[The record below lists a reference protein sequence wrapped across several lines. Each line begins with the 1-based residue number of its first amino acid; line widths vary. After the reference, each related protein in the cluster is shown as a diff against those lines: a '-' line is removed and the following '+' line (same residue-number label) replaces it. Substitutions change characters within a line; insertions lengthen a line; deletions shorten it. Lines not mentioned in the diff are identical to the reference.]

1 MPNPPMVS
9 VAVLLGLVGGASL
22 LVNAL
27 VALLYVPGVF
37 AVTATLTVQLAP
49 AARLP
54 PVKPIEV
61 EFSVAPVIDP
71 PQVLASAGVEW
82 TRRPLGK
89 ASLNARP
96 LRLVERGFAMVIVK
110 VEGAPAVI
118 PVTEKL
124 LAMVGK
130 GCTVRVAL
138 AALPLPAFVVT
149 TAPVLLLYALALAL
163 VTSIETVQLPPAA
176 MVPLV
181 SATEP
186 PPGLAITVPAV
197 QDVVAFIVAAFTKPA
212 G

>member
-27 VALLYVPGVF
+27 VALLYEPGVF
-37 AVTATLTVQLAP
+37 AVTATLTAQFAP

-71 PQVLASAGVEW
+71 PQVFASAGVEC
-82 TRRPLGK
+82 TRRPLGN

-96 LRLVERGFAMVIVK
+96 LRLVERGFAMVMVK
-110 VEGAPAVI
+110 IEGAPAVI

-130 GCTVRVAL
+130 GRTVSVAL

-149 TAPVLLLYALALAL
+149 TAPVLLL
-163 VTSIETVQLPPAA
+163 
-176 MVPLV
+176 
-181 SATEP
+181 
-186 PPGLAITVPAV
+186 
-197 QDVVAFIVAAFTKPA
+197 
-212 G
+212 